1 LKEEEKNKTKKDY
14 PFFTKTIVPIFSYS
28 PADSPLITKEKK
40 KTHPL
45 LCKNPHHPRLT
56 NQPSIPTFTHEQ
68 PIFNPTV
75 QPLLF

>member
-40 KTHPL
+40 NTPFTMQES
-45 LCKNPHHPRLT
+45 PSPTT
-56 NQPSIPTFTHEQ
+56 N
-68 PIFNPTV
+68 
-75 QPLLF
+75 

>member
-40 KTHPL
+40 KHTLYYARIPITHD
-45 LCKNPHHPRLT
+45 
-56 NQPSIPTFTHEQ
+56 
-68 PIFNPTV
+68 
-75 QPLLF
+75 